1 MTVQASKTGLTADPG
16 RVADLT
22 RAIAEGSLSPID
34 LLEKCLARIADVDG
48 EVKAWRMLDIDRALA
63 LAAER
68 AAEAKAGK
76 LRGPLHGLPVAV
88 KDIIDVEGLTTL
100 CNSKS
105 RAKAAPAE
113 ADACVVADLRAAG
126 AIPIGKTHT
135 TEFAFF
141 DPSPACNPH
150 NTAHTPGGS
159 SSGSAAAVA
168 AGMVPAALGTQTV
181 ASVSRPAAY
190 CGIGAFKP
198 STGSMAGFG
207 VAPLAPVFDTVG
219 WFGHQVEDALD
230 LFEALGPAFL
240 RSGAAPD
247 PLRIVIPQDEHLSD
261 CAPDMQA
268 ALERLADALA
278 QDGVPVE
285 RVAAPVSFRRLF
297 ELQQTMLFYEMAR
310 ALGHLAR
317 EPEGTVGAKLIEGI
331 AKGRVISPDAYLDA
345 RRAAASASA
354 TVLAAL
360 GGAAVLWPATPQPA
374 PEGLGWTGDARYI
387 APWTMIGG
395 PIVSIPAGKAGNGL
409 PLGCLL
415 TSAPGTDSTLAGR
428 ARRLAPLARSLF

>member
-1 MTVQASKTGLTADPG
+1 MTRKAGLTGDPG
-16 RVADLT
+16 RIADLV
-22 RAIAEGSLSPID
+22 RDIASGSLSPVD
-34 LLEKCLARIADVDG
+34 LLERCLARIAEADG
-48 EVKAWRMLDIDRALA
+48 EVKAWRQLDVERARALA
-63 LAAER
+63 EQR
-68 AAEAKAGK
+68 AAEAKSGR

-100 CNSKS
+100 CNSRS
-105 RAKAAPAE
+105 RAHAKPSD

-181 ASVSRPAAY
+181 ASVNRPAAY

-198 STGSMAGFG
+198 STGGMLGFG

-219 WFGHQVEDALD
+219 WFGHQVEDAID
-230 LFEALGPAFL
+230 LFDALGPAFL
-240 RSGAAPD
+240 RQPVQAV
-247 PLRIVIPQDEHLSD
+247 PLRVVIPQDDHLSD
-261 CAPDMQA
+261 CAPDMLA
-268 ALERLADALA
+268 ALDNLAAALVDA
-278 QDGVPVE
+278 GIPVE

-297 ELQQTMLFYEMAR
+297 ELQQTMLYYEMAR
-310 ALGHLAR
+310 ALAHLAR
-317 EPEGTVGAKLIEGI
+317 EPEGTVGVKLIEGI
-331 AKGRVISPDAYLDA
+331 ARGRTISSDAYIDA
-345 RRAAASASA
+345 RHEAASASA
-354 TVLAAL
+354 TVLAGL
-360 GGAAVLWPATPQPA
+360 GDAAVLWPATPQPA
-374 PEGLGWTGDARYI
+374 PEGLAWTGDARYI

-395 PIVSIPAGKAGNGL
+395 PIVSIPVGFASNGL
-409 PLGCLL
+409 PLGCIL
-415 TSAPGTDSTLAGR
+415 TSALGTDAALAR
-428 ARRLAPLARSLF
+428 HARRVAPVARAVFG

>member
-1 MTVQASKTGLTADPG
+1 MNRKTGLTGDPG
-16 RVADLT
+16 RIADMV
-22 RAIAEGSLSPID
+22 RDIAQGSLSPVD
-34 LLEKCLARIADVDG
+34 LLERCLARIAEADG
-48 EVKAWRMLDIDRALA
+48 EVKAWRQLDVERARALA
-63 LAAER
+63 EQR
-68 AAEAKAGK
+68 AAEAKAGR

-100 CNSKS
+100 CNSRS
-105 RAKAAPAE
+105 RAHAKPAD

-181 ASVSRPAAY
+181 ASVNRPSAY

-198 STGSMAGFG
+198 STGSMPGFG

-219 WFGHQVEDALD
+219 WFGHQVEDAID
-230 LFEALGPAFL
+230 LFDALGPAFL
-240 RSGAAPD
+240 RQPVQAE
-247 PLRIVIPQDEHLSD
+247 PLRIVIPQDDHLSD
-261 CAPDMQA
+261 CAPDMLA
-268 ALERLADALA
+268 ALDRYAAALVDA
-278 QDGVPVE
+278 GVSVE

-297 ELQQTMLFYEMAR
+297 ELQQTMLYYELAR
-310 ALGHLAR
+310 ALAFLSR

-331 AKGRVISPDAYLDA
+331 AKGRAISQDEYIGA
-345 RRAAASASA
+345 RCEAAAASS

-360 GGAAVLWPATPQPA
+360 GDAAVLWPATPQPA
-374 PEGLGWTGDARYI
+374 PEGLAWTGDARYI

-395 PIVSIPAGKAGNGL
+395 PIASIPAGFASNGL
-409 PLGCLL
+409 PLGCIL
-415 TSAPGTDSTLAGR
+415 TSAPGTDAALAR
-428 ARRLAPLARSLF
+428 HARRVAPVARAVFG